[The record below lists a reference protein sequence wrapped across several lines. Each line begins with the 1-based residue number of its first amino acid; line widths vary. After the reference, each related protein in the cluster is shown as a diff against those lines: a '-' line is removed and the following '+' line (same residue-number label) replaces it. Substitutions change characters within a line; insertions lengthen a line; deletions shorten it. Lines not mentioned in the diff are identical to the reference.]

1 MNLWKIYTGDRCTYC
16 TNAKRLLN
24 QEGISFAEH
33 NINME
38 ENKHFLKDNGF
49 KTVPQ
54 IYNHRGEHIGGYTE
68 LKQYMEKTYWR
79 NGRPKQKKP
88 LPPTLDDIGANSE

>member
-24 QEGISFAEH
+24 QQGIPFAEH
-33 NINME
+33 NVNLE
-38 ENKHFLKDNGF
+38 ENKYFLQDKGF

-54 IYNHRGEHIGGYTE
+54 IYNHRDEHIGGYDQ
-68 LKQYMEKTYWR
+68 LKEYMEKTFWS
-79 NGRPKQKKP
+79 GKKP
-88 LPPTLDDIGANSE
+88 KVPKPVPPTLNKDMKEIK

>member
-1 MNLWKIYTGDRCTYC
+1 MNMWRIYTGDRCAYC

-24 QEGISFAEH
+24 QEGIPFAEH
-33 NINME
+33 NINLV

-68 LKQYMEKTYWR
+68 LKEYMEKTYWSD
-79 NGRPKQKKP
+79 KKTSKP
-88 LPPTLDDIGANSE
+88 AKPPTLDHIGANSE